1 MLYTIIGEA
10 DIFYSEPNAP
20 AHLLQR
26 RCKNGIITMK
36 NGEKGLEPC
45 SFFSTDPRD
54 YINKRRN
61 PLKTSPYK
69 YK

>member
-10 DIFYSEPNAP
+10 DIFYSELNAP
-20 AHLLQR
+20 PRLLQR

-36 NGEKGLEPC
+36 NGAEGPEPY

-54 YINKRRN
+54 YINKSRD
-61 PLKTSPYK
+61 PLKTGFNK
-69 YK
+69 LK